1 MAFYFRGSLSSRL
14 KRLYYLD
21 LSKRHSSISE
31 FMAAT
36 IQVEKT
42 KLKNPPLDIHT
53 LGDRVLRQPA
63 KRVAK
68 VDNALRELAYDML
81 KTMYSSDG
89 IGLAAPQVAVNKQ
102 LIVVDTDPE
111 NAAAPPL
118 ILVNPKVIRTSKEQC
133 TDQEGC
139 LSIPGVYLDVVRP
152 TAIEVSFKDEN
163 GRPQKIQ
170 AADLLARCI
179 LHEMDHLTGVMFV
192 DRVNNQLALTQELQK
207 NGFSAQD
214 VKAITG

>member
-1 MAFYFRGSLSSRL
+1 MTT
-14 KRLYYLD
+14 
-21 LSKRHSSISE
+21 
-31 FMAAT
+31 AT
-36 IQVEKT
+36 VPVEKK
-42 KLKNPPLDIHT
+42 KLKHPPLDIHT
-53 LGDRVLRQPA
+53 LGDKVLRQPA
-63 KRVAK
+63 KRVAR
-68 VDNALRELAYDML
+68 VDSSMRDLAYDML

-102 LIVVDTDPE
+102 LIVVDVDPE

-118 ILVNPKVIRTSKEQC
+118 ILINPKVIRASKEVC
-133 TDQEGC
+133 TDKEGC

-163 GRPQKIQ
+163 GRPKKLQ

-192 DRVNNQLALTQELQK
+192 DRVDNQLALTQELQK
-207 NGFSAQD
+207 NGFSSGD
-214 VKAITG
+214 VKAIAG

>member
-1 MAFYFRGSLSSRL
+1 MT
-14 KRLYYLD
+14 
-21 LSKRHSSISE
+21 
-31 FMAAT
+31 AA
-36 IQVEKT
+36 IQIEKT
-42 KLKNPPLDIHT
+42 KVKNPPLDIHV

-68 VDNALRELAYDML
+68 VDQDIRDLAREML
-81 KTMYSSDG
+81 QTMYSADG

-102 LIVVDTDPE
+102 LIVVDVDPE

-118 ILVNPKVIRTSKEQC
+118 ILINPKIIRASKELA
-133 TDQEGC
+133 TGQEGC

-152 TAIEVSFKDEN
+152 AAVEVSFKDEN
-163 GRPQKIQ
+163 GRPQKLQ

-192 DRVNNQLALTQELQK
+192 DRVDNQLALNQELQK
-207 NGFSAQD
+207 NGFSSKD
-214 VKAITG
+214 VKAVKA